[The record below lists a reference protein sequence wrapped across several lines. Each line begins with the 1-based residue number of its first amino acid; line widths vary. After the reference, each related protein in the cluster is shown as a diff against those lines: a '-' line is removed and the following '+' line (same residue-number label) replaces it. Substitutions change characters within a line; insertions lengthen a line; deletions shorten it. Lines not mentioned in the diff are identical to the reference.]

1 MNKIL
6 YYTKTTKLK
15 HEPVNTTPLG
25 MKLKV
30 IQLEVNT
37 ELCRK
42 KWVYFT
48 VKSKLKLEVWLFVA
62 RVKW

>member
-6 YYTKTTKLK
+6 YYTKTAKLK

-42 KWVYFT
+42 KWVYFQL
-48 VKSKLKLEVWLFVA
+48 SQN
-62 RVKW
+62 